1 MKEKRKGIVSLC
13 WWLALSI
20 IVLCLQ
26 VIKTSFLKK
35 LNLDYLNL
43 KRLVKEKGKIIYPSV
58 VDQLC
63 R

>member
-1 MKEKRKGIVSLC
+1 
-13 WWLALSI
+13 LSI